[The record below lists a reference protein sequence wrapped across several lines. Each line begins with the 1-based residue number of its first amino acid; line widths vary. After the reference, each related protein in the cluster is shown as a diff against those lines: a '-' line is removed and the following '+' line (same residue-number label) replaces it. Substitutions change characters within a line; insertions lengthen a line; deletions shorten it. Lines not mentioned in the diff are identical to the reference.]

1 MSESTTTPAEAEKVT
16 TQPGTAATT
25 TEAPLQLPEK
35 FKGKSPEQIAKAYL
49 DLESKMGE
57 QSKTVEE
64 AKTLRDQT
72 DTLVKAIWSDPDL
85 YRQVEAGVKKFT
97 SGESLPER
105 DPKKDATPKDA
116 VNPIISDLR
125 TNEENRVLN
134 DFFSKYG
141 YNTLDEK
148 SRKDAY
154 AKLSTTVAEL
164 VDPSGKKSI
173 KEIFSSIP
181 VTKLRSILDNAHK
194 IANFDQIVNKARS
207 SAAIPLEENR
217 DGAIGSFAAS
227 NKRASDSVTL
237 TSRERDVAQKMG
249 ISEEKYLKRKIE
261 KMKDDEKYS

>member
-1 MSESTTTPAEAEKVT
+1 MTESTTTPAEADKVT

-35 FKGKSPEQIAKAYL
+35 FKGQTPDQIAKAYVE
-49 DLESKMGE
+49 LERKLGE

-64 AKTLRDQT
+64 AKTLREQT

-97 SGESLPER
+97 SGESLPNRET
-105 DPKKDATPKDA
+105 PKDAKPSDA

-134 DFFSKYG
+134 DFFTKYG

-164 VDPSGKKSI
+164 VDPSGTKSI
-173 KEIFSSIP
+173 KQIFASIP
-181 VTKLRSILDNAHK
+181 VTKLRSYLDHAHK
-194 IANFDQIVNKARS
+194 IANFDQIVEKARS

-227 NKRASDSVTL
+227 NKRAGSSVTL
-237 TSRERDVAQKMG
+237 TSREREVASKMG
-249 ISEEKYLKRKIE
+249 ISEEKYLQRKIE